1 MPFSRTVGRT
11 TASEHALEAERET
24 VWLRPKWKAA
34 SSGSD
39 VRRGRRMVWLHSG
52 RFALGADRENR
63 DGPCCHATC
72 NGVGSAAKLA
82 QPRIDWTAD
91 AQAANQSALI
101 RFKIDHPN
109 RSARFRKNRSDP
121 PGQIP
126 AREETGPP
134 SLREPSLSS
143 TQTPLSSISGEWGG
157 IFDGLA
163 AQPRIQ
169 KPSCPP
175 SQREEFGTG

>member
-1 MPFSRTVGRT
+1 MSGGVDAWCGSVLGGFS
-11 TASEHALEAERET
+11 
-24 VWLRPKWKAA
+24 
-34 SSGSD
+34 
-39 VRRGRRMVWLHSG
+39 
-52 RFALGADRENR
+52 LGTDRENR
-63 DGPCCHATC
+63 GGPCRHATC
-72 NGVGSAAKLA
+72 NRVGSAAKLA

-134 SLREPSLSS
+134 SLRGPSLSS
-143 TQTPLSSISGEWGG
+143 TQTPLSSISGEWGAFSTASQG
-157 IFDGLA
+157 SQESRSRHAFES
-163 AQPRIQ
+163 QQ
-169 KPSCPP
+169 KNRRTRDRMNGVS
-175 SQREEFGTG
+175 SLGR